1 MRGGVRR
8 LRVEGCTFRLRPTP
22 LGEAI
27 RLLAFARG
35 LARVRMESGITAAN
49 WQGWRLGPCET
60 ADDARARVSGELL
73 FLGAWGPRLRPWV
86 ADELVPDPARP
97 WPPAVSREELLALH
111 DKTWERLGLLCQD
124 DADVTGLVEE
134 LNAGPSACR
143 ISYERRPLTRRGPFT
158 VADAPDAVSLAG
170 HLDDLVVRTRRCG
183 TSSSPAP
190 TAPGP
195 TSSVSRV
202 ARASASTPTS
212 AASTSACRARTPPA
226 AVPVRAGRRSSL
238 ASVRSSSGS
247 SAMGKREA
255 YQTPTSTR
263 ARSSA
268 RPHAKSPSCGG
279 GSPAGQLDG
288 LAGRR
293 RLGHRLDAG
302 PT

>member
-1 MRGGVRR
+1 MRRAAGGGRGNVR
-8 LRVEGCTFRLRPTP
+8 LRTLRQLAPVVVPT
-22 LGEAI
+22 A
-27 RLLAFARG
+27 
-35 LARVRMESGITAAN
+35 
-49 WQGWRLGPCET
+49 
-60 ADDARARVSGELL
+60 
-73 FLGAWGPRLRPWV
+73 
-86 ADELVPDPARP
+86 
-97 WPPAVSREELLALH
+97 
-111 DKTWERLGLLCQD
+111 
-124 DADVTGLVEE
+124 
-134 LNAGPSACR
+134 
-143 ISYERRPLTRRGPFT
+143 RRPLTRRGPFT

-293 RLGHRLDAG
+293 RLGHRLDAVLVAALRVS
-302 PT
+302 PPWAPYELAYCRSASPR